1 MYVCDK
7 PKLFSTD
14 TPLPWVMYPLFNI
27 DQYFKINCVSA
38 DHGQI
43 SLPYYC
49 SNIQQIAYAHN
60 IYVFIDI
67 TRNGKLSKA

>member
-1 MYVCDK
+1 
-7 PKLFSTD
+7 
-14 TPLPWVMYPLFNI
+14 MYPLFNI
-27 DQYFKINCVSA
+27 DQYFKIICVSD

-67 TRNGKLSKA
+67 TSNGKLSKA